1 MYCPKCGNLIEE
13 GNSLCSNCN
22 LDISS
27 VVQDINFETLQQ
39 KNKSFEMKNS
49 KNSKSISLP
58 KLIVYSLIACCILIM
73 SFIAASKI
81 SNGGMEIM
89 NIQSVGGKTL
99 EEAYYFE
106 LGSVYSGYA
115 IITRMVGIFFASVLV
130 WLGLI

>member
-13 GNSLCSNCN
+13 GNSLCPNCN

-27 VVQDINFETLQQ
+27 VVQAEQDINFETLQQ

-49 KNSKSISLP
+49 KSINLP

-106 LGSVYSGYA
+106 LGSIYSGYA

-130 WLGLI
+130 WLGLK